1 MTYLISQP
9 TQFLHLK
16 GVRNHM
22 DSASQPTLSEKSAK
36 SIFASK
42 TFWGAALT
50 AVAAIAPIVGH
61 AVKQQKLTHPGVQM

>member
-1 MTYLISQP
+1 
-9 TQFLHLK
+9 
-16 GVRNHM
+16 M

-50 AVAAIAPIVGH
+50 AVAAIAPKNIKCKGNPP
-61 AVKQQKLTHPGVQM
+61 AIALISLTAILLTQVYKSIEIESS